1 MTPIFNDIQKKKAD
15 FIMASRHAK
24 LSLLA
29 SSEIKDLAVVWC
41 YYSGKIEGNTY
52 TYVET
57 EALLKDNITSE
68 KRYEDA
74 KMLKNLYNTFVS
86 EMEYINK
93 GHNREQ
99 IDERT
104 LFRLHRSISSELVS
118 NEESGM
124 LRSRAVRITGTEYVP
139 PKEIR
144 EIRATLNEILFNQEL
159 YSNPLEKAVYLHC
172 NIAKLQP
179 FIDGNKRTSRM
190 IESIAMMN
198 ADLIP
203 VYSAKDADILHYRK
217 GLISFYETGNYSG
230 YTDYFLNRQIER
242 INELS
247 LSGEPTFD
255 LNKNRVGGV
264 DYGLEL

>member
-15 FIMASRHAK
+15 FIMADKYAK
-24 LSLLA
+24 LSSLV
-29 SSEIKDLAVVWC
+29 SSELKDLAVVWC

-93 GHNREQ
+93 GHNQEQ

-104 LFRLHRSISSELVS
+104 LFRVHRSISSELVS
-118 NEESGM
+118 SEESGM

-144 EIRATLNEILFNQEL
+144 EIRIALNEILFNQEL

-172 NIAKLQP
+172 NIARLQP

-203 VYSAKDADILHYRK
+203 VYSAKDVDILHYRK
-217 GLISFYETGNYSG
+217 ELVSFYETGNYSR
-230 YTDYFLNRQIER
+230 YADYFLNRQIER

-247 LSGEPTFD
+247 LPGEPTFD
-255 LNKNRVGGV
+255 LVKTG
-264 DYGLEL
+264 